1 MALEPANAQI
11 LESAIT
17 QIVGQ
22 FDDLNREGLR
32 ETPARVAR
40 MYQELLAPAPLKDVT
55 IFEANGY
62 DEMIIDSG
70 IKFYSLCEHHLL
82 PFFGEVAIGYV
93 PDKKIIG
100 LSKFSRVVEFYSRR
114 LQMQERLTENIAQF
128 LNDALQP
135 LGVGVIVQA
144 RHLCREMRGAK
155 NSGSMITSSLLGV
168 MRSNSAA
175 RAEFM
180 SLVRSLNE

>member
-1 MALEPANAQI
+1 LENAVAHI
-11 LESAIT
+11 IE
-17 QIVGQ
+17 Q
-22 FDDLNREGLR
+22 FDDLKREGLR

-40 MYQELLAPAPLKDVT
+40 MYREILSPKPLDEITV
-55 IFEANGY
+55 FEANGY
-62 DEMIIDSG
+62 DEMIVDNR

-128 LNDALQP
+128 LNDAIQP

-168 MRSNSAA
+168 MRSNLAA
-175 RAEFM
+175 RTEFM